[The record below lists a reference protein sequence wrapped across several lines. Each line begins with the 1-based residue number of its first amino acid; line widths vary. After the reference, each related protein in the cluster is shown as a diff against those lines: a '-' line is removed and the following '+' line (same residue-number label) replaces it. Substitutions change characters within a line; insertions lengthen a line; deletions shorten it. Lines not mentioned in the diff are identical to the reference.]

1 MIGGTKRIVSLLL
14 TVLMLLST
22 VMLPSCNRRY
32 DESEVLD
39 AAKKLLK
46 TAEMLNFVYHGDGIE
61 YFESEGEIGYYRKA
75 NPAHL
80 EKLGFKTIDELKTIT
95 EQTFSKRFTSS
106 LYSTILSPLSDGT
119 VEALKKAIRPDT
131 ILISVMFA
139 NNEIGTIQPIA
150 EIGKI
155 AKEHKIFFHTDAVQ
169 AMGACPIDVKELGI
183 DLLSMSAHK
192 FYGPKGVGALYIRT
206 GVKPQK
212 LITGGAQE
220 RTMRGGTLNTPGI
233 VGMGEALSKAVRDME
248 KNNEHIRALRD
259 YFVAEVLKRIPDVV
273 VNGGMEHRL
282 PNNANISFKFIEGE
296 SILLS
301 LDMDGIAASSG
312 SACSSGSLDPSHVL
326 LATGLPVEYA
336 HGSIRFTFGK
346 STTKEAV
353 DYTLECLKNTIE
365 KLRAWSPLFA
375 DHIRR

>member
-1 MIGGTKRIVSLLL
+1 
-14 TVLMLLST
+14 
-22 VMLPSCNRRY
+22 
-32 DESEVLD
+32 
-39 AAKKLLK
+39 
-46 TAEMLNFVYHGDGIE
+46 
-61 YFESEGEIGYYRKA
+61 
-75 NPAHL
+75 
-80 EKLGFKTIDELKTIT
+80 
-95 EQTFSKRFTSS
+95 
-106 LYSTILSPLSDGT
+106 
-119 VEALKKAIRPDT
+119 
-131 ILISVMFA
+131 
-139 NNEIGTIQPIA
+139 
-150 EIGKI
+150 
-155 AKEHKIFFHTDAVQ
+155 
-169 AMGACPIDVKELGI
+169 
-183 DLLSMSAHK
+183 
-192 FYGPKGVGALYIRT
+192 
-206 GVKPQK
+206 
-212 LITGGAQE
+212 
-220 RTMRGGTLNTPGI
+220 MRGGTLNTPGI

-365 KLRAWSPLFA
+365 KLRAWSPLYA

>member
-119 VEALKKAIRPDT
+119 AIVSPARYYQAYDEDTNEPTYIMVYSKFEPILKST
-131 ILISVMFA
+131 IEYDYSTLRVDGS
-139 NNEIGTIQPIA
+139 
-150 EIGKI
+150 K
-155 AKEHKIFFHTDAVQ
+155 KEKVLLYIDVTVTDADSQSKKTTVPVTLVEEDD
-169 AMGACPIDVKELGI
+169 GWRIDNP
-183 DLLSMSAHK
+183 A
-192 FYGPKGVGALYIRT
+192 Y
-206 GVKPQK
+206 
-212 LITGGAQE
+212 
-220 RTMRGGTLNTPGI
+220 
-233 VGMGEALSKAVRDME
+233 
-248 KNNEHIRALRD
+248 
-259 YFVAEVLKRIPDVV
+259 
-273 VNGGMEHRL
+273 
-282 PNNANISFKFIEGE
+282 AN
-296 SILLS
+296 
-301 LDMDGIAASSG
+301 
-312 SACSSGSLDPSHVL
+312 
-326 LATGLPVEYA
+326 Y
-336 HGSIRFTFGK
+336 
-346 STTKEAV
+346 
-353 DYTLECLKNTIE
+353 N
-365 KLRAWSPLFA
+365 
-375 DHIRR
+375 